1 MKVQAPTWDK
11 TFDGLLDRAWRRD
24 AVTRF
29 AEIDRSEEEEHTP
42 PCWGKSYDADDDRCQ
57 TCGRRLSCKADYQE
71 KYGSRVPIRRTTY
84 ATARPAAATSSSTG
98 PARTSAAPSD
108 PHAGCAGVQPE
119 EGESHAERLGKNVLA
134 AIIRAIAYEVLEF
147 FKRYHF

>member
-1 MKVQAPTWDK
+1 M
-11 TFDGLLDRAWRRD
+11 
-24 AVTRF
+24 TRF
-29 AEIDRSEEEEHTP
+29 AEEVDRREEEHTP

-57 TCGRRLSCKADYQE
+57 VCARRLSCKSEYQE

-84 ATARPAAATSSSTG
+84 ATSRLATDPSTSTG
-98 PARTSAAPSD
+98 PTRTSAAPSD
-108 PHAGCAGVQPE
+108 PHAGCAGAQPE